1 MLQKVHIT
9 VRSLPTLTK
18 VILITTKRLHT
29 RPVMAKK
36 LFLNQVPIPAEN
48 IFTPQV
54 QMPPA
59 AAALQYEQMLKAF
72 FKVDLPAF
80 DIILLGMGED
90 GHTASLFPG
99 TNIKKNHSTLV
110 EAIIKNNDAV
120 KRLTFTP
127 QLINNAK
134 RILVLV
140 SGKNKASVLSEVLNK
155 KVKNQ
160 YPIQMLE
167 PKNVQWFIDKEAAS
181 SLKK

>member
-1 MLQKVHIT
+1 M
-9 VRSLPTLTK
+9 
-18 VILITTKRLHT
+18 
-29 RPVMAKK
+29 
-36 LFLNQVPIPAEN
+36 
-48 IFTPQV
+48 
-54 QMPPA
+54 
-59 AAALQYEQMLKAF
+59 
-72 FKVDLPAF
+72 
-80 DIILLGMGED
+80 
-90 GHTASLFPG
+90 
-99 TNIKKNHSTLV
+99 V